1 MIAPWDL
8 DTDFLFIMLR
18 FRYRSSFHHVFV
30 CTMLQEPLHEKVELM
45 GGEFSRDF
53 TMETT
58 HLLAGAVG
66 SQKYQVNSTVS

>member
-1 MIAPWDL
+1 
-8 DTDFLFIMLR
+8 
-18 FRYRSSFHHVFV
+18 
-30 CTMLQEPLHEKVELM
+30 MLQEPLHEKVELM